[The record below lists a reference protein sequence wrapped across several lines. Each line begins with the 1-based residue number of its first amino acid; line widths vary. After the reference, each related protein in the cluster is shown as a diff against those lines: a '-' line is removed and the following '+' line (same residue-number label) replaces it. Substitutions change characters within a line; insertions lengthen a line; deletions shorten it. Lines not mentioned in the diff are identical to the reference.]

1 MKKCIR
7 CGRMVPDDTKVCES
21 CAFDFDEY
29 EKYKHLYVTEE
40 DPIVPEEQQSSLVD
54 NPILCFIFGIISF
67 ILMALFLFHP
77 NIVVIY
83 LLGVF
88 VFAFL
93 AYVFSVKLAKVK
105 LIPFRVVGKWLA
117 NIAVS
122 VSIFKLVFF
131 LIRSI
136 IK

>member
-83 LLGVF
+83 LLGVLSLLF
-88 VFAFL
+88 WLTFFPSNLLRLNSFL
-93 AYVFSVKLAKVK
+93 FRLSVN
-105 LIPFRVVGKWLA
+105 G
-117 NIAVS
+117 
-122 VSIFKLVFF
+122 
-131 LIRSI
+131 
-136 IK
+136 